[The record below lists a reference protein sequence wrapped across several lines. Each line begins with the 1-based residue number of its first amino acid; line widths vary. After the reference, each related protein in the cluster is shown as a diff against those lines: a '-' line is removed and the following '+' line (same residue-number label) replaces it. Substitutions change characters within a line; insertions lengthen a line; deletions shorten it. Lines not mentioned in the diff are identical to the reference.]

1 MFTKV
6 EMNFFYR
13 GLIPCSIKILLSVHP
28 PHLSRVLKIWDSVAC
43 VQTSP
48 IFFVARRQGFGSC
61 SGTGSSSGNSCGSGS
76 GSGSSS
82 VSGSGSG
89 GSGSGSGSNSNGK
102 KLLYFHDR
110 IIIQYCKS
118 MHMTIK
124 I

>member
-43 VQTSP
+43 VQTS
-48 IFFVARRQGFGSC
+48 ARRQGFG
-61 SGTGSSSGNSCGSGS
+61 NGS

-82 VSGSGSG
+82 GNGC
-89 GSGSGSGSNSNGK
+89 GSGSGSGSNSVGG
-102 KLLYFHDR
+102 
-110 IIIQYCKS
+110 CGS
-118 MHMTIK
+118 G
-124 I
+124 